1 MISAVES
8 LEKQSKPMS
17 KSFEGQAVKRML
29 ECGVG
34 VGMLYID
41 VIYTDVNAELKT
53 LGNHAHGLM
62 QAIDSELAEK

>member
-1 MISAVES
+1 
-8 LEKQSKPMS
+8 MS

-41 VIYTDVNAELKT
+41 VIYTDVIYTDVNAELKT